1 LYRNFLKTAI
11 IRASEREAAPAVQAT
26 PRGPDH
32 REGALWPSPLSRTQ
46 RKNPQAK
53 RRRLVAPAVDR
64 GSHAASFARSDR
76 RKLLGVSWSA
86 RAKRCVGLAPVNM
99 ECFDALCVACT
110 EDCAGGVDP
119 HRPCCCLSA
128 PLRRLLSQVPGLSR
142 GTGMKRGGLR
152 APTYSSRTASLLPET
167 RGRRGP
173 RSGRREP
180 LRTVTVGRRRAS

>member
-1 LYRNFLKTAI
+1 MAESIIAHPAQEPTSKEKTASCSGCGQ
-11 IRASEREAAPAVQAT
+11 RFLRRELREV
-26 PRGPDH
+26 GP
-32 REGALWPSPLSRTQ
+32 E
-46 RKNPQAK
+46 
-53 RRRLVAPAVDR
+53 
-64 GSHAASFARSDR
+64 
-76 RKLLGVSWSA
+76 KLLGVSWSA